1 MKREFLGLASAA
13 LFAALA
19 AGCGGGGG
27 GGGSTTVTGATA
39 KVLLFGSMSSS
50 SRVAAVQT
58 TLPVPSGV
66 LVNYSS
72 PAPAG
77 YPANTYPLRGGSI
90 IPSGAVHVAASDLS
104 GSYNTSTGLL
114 SVSLLNSNRVPLKSS
129 NVAMGAE
136 IAAISFKLVSPG
148 VLPVLPDP
156 WQDAQVTV
164 WQELATPPV
173 VSVVSLPGFK
183 LNLATTYH

>member
-1 MKREFLGLASAA
+1 MRKEFVVLAAAAMVAA
-13 LFAALA
+13 LM

-27 GGGSTTVTGATA
+27 GGSSAPATKGAA
-39 KVLLFGSMSSS
+39 KLFLFGAMSTS

-66 LVNYSS
+66 MLNYST

-77 YPANTYPLRGGSI
+77 YPANTYPLRGGSLM
-90 IPSGAVHVAASDLS
+90 PSGPVQVAASDLS
-104 GSYNTSTGLL
+104 GTYNTSTGLL
-114 SVSLLNSNRVPLKSS
+114 SVSLLNSNRVALKSS
-129 NVAMGAE
+129 TLGMGTEVATV
-136 IAAISFKLVSPG
+136 SFRLVSPG
-148 VLPVLPDP
+148 ALPVLPDP

-173 VSVVSLPGFK
+173 LSVVTLPGFK
-183 LNLATTYH
+183 LNLAATYQ

>member
-1 MKREFLGLASAA
+1 MKRGFVMLAATA
-13 LFAALA
+13 LFAVVM

-27 GGGSTTVTGATA
+27 GSTAPVTKATA
-39 KVLLFGSMSSS
+39 KVLLFGAMSSS
-50 SRVAAVQT
+50 SKVAAVQSSF
-58 TLPVPSGV
+58 PVPSGV

-77 YPANTYPLRGGSI
+77 YPANTYPVRGGSI

-104 GSYNTSTGLL
+104 GTYNTSTGLL
-114 SVSLLNSNRVPLKSS
+114 SVNLLNSNRVALKSS
-129 NVAMGAE
+129 TVGMGSE
-136 IAAISFKLVSPG
+136 IATVSFRLVSPG
-148 VLPVLPDP
+148 VLPVLPEP

-183 LNLATTYH
+183 LNLATSYQ